1 MQEKIFFVLS
11 YCSMEYAKH
20 WSYEDIEKVMIWSN
34 ILSKPSFCDL
44 RERLK
49 TTRNTP
55 MILSSIKDLL
65 DNIFHKE
72 NPFVTYAWLIY

>member
-1 MQEKIFFVLS
+1 MG
-11 YCSMEYAKH
+11 YANQ
-20 WSYEDIEKVMIWSN
+20 WSYEDIEKVKILLN
-34 ILSKPSFCDL
+34 ILSKPSFSDL

-55 MILSSIKDLL
+55 IVLSSIKDLL

-72 NPFVTYAWLIY
+72 NQFVTYAWLIY

>member
-1 MQEKIFFVLS
+1 MEQKIFLFSLAVAWDTQNN
-11 YCSMEYAKH
+11 EV
-20 WSYEDIEKVMIWSN
+20 DIEKVKILLN
-34 ILSKPSFCDL
+34 ILSKPSFSDL
-44 RERLK
+44 REGLK

-55 MILSSIKDLL
+55 IILSSIRDLL